1 MSSGTATATA
11 PGAGAPRRLAAGL
24 RAGALAAVLLPCLGL
39 AGELPEAEVLPRP
52 EAMQAPGV
60 TGLLSLPPRVAKGP
74 ARPLPAVLV
83 LHDALGPD
91 SRSETYTVQ
100 LLGAGIA
107 VLDLLAEA
115 PDGAVRAAAV
125 AMLAADARIDPRRIG
140 VLGFGAGAATA
151 AASPLPA
158 RVLLYPGC
166 ASLPRGEP
174 IPGAVLLAHGGA
186 DAANPEAACAA
197 AADALAAA
205 GAQVR
210 RVEYAGAGY
219 AWDRPG
225 FSIGERAM
233 VPAPGGEGRV
243 AVQPWPALTEMVAAQ
258 VAGFFASVLGP

>member
-1 MSSGTATATA
+1 MPSRTATAK
-11 PGAGAPRRLAAGL
+11 APRRLAARL
-24 RAGALAAVLLPCLGL
+24 RVGALAAVLLPGLGL

-60 TGLLSLPPRVAKGP
+60 IGLLSLPPLMAKGP
-74 ARPLPAVLV
+74 ARPAVLV

-115 PDGAVRAAAV
+115 PEGAVRAAAV

-166 ASLPRGEP
+166 ASLPRAEP

-186 DAANPEAACAA
+186 DAANPGAACAA
-197 AADALAAA
+197 AAEALAEG
-205 GAQVR
+205 GARVR

-219 AWDRPG
+219 AWDRPSFG
-225 FSIGERAM
+225 MGERAL
-233 VPAPGGEGRV
+233 VPASGSDGRV
-243 AVQPWPALTEMVAAQ
+243 RVQPWPALAGMAAAQ
-258 VAGFFASVLGP
+258 VAGFFATVLVP